1 MKCLMIAIGVIV
13 MCASVSPVFAAKG
26 DSNPTPSNEKIVA
39 LKAQMSD
46 QRAQMKQLRAQ
57 DRVTK
62 AVDKFCEEQ
71 DSVQY
76 RICVDGP
83 FSQAGQSSNTST
95 KR

>member
-1 MKCLMIAIGVIV
+1 MKRLMIAIGVFV
-13 MCASVSPVFAAKG
+13 FCASVSTVFAAKG
-26 DSNPTPSNEKIVA
+26 DSNPSPSNDKIMA

-62 AVDKFCEEQ
+62 AVDKFCEGQ
-71 DSVQY
+71 DTTQY

-83 FSQAGQSSNTST
+83 FTTSQPSNTST
-95 KR
+95 KH

>member
-1 MKCLMIAIGVIV
+1 MKRLMIAIGVLV
-13 MCASVSPVFAAKG
+13 LVASVSPVMAQKG
-26 DSNPTPSNEKIVA
+26 STTPAPSNDKIVA
-39 LKAQMSD
+39 LKAQMAD

-71 DSVQY
+71 DTAQY

-83 FSQAGQSSNTST
+83 FTQASQPSTTST